1 MESVIEPSPRNPLG
15 VLVRPNV
22 AIVSPPGTM
31 FSPEVSIDKDE
42 INFEAMDMP
51 RGGCWKAR

>member
-1 MESVIEPSPRNPLG
+1 MMESVIEPSPRNPLG

-31 FSPEVSIDKDE
+31 LSPEVSIDKDE

-51 RGGCWKAR
+51 RGG